1 MKNKI
6 TGSFY
11 PNCNSKKTSFLKNEC
26 LDGIIF
32 INNGNLV
39 FQRMILLCFKTKT
52 KIIIPLKNIEKVEN
66 YTLNGFLP
74 YGVCVFTKDSKEY
87 MFGHVKS
94 KKLQDFIMNA
104 RAGMVNKISDENLK
118 KHEHIR
124 KISGI
129 LIGIFIVLLVLISLI
144 IGYDTNQKN
153 IVLAELE
160 TINNLDSYE
169 ENIDMN
175 IKADRYYAKIELAIK
190 EYYSDFFNNSN
201 IFYDNCA
208 ESLFNIFTP
217 SYLKENKSKLKK
229 LKLYDMINIKTK
241 ELDIA
246 IENINQMLTE
256 EKIMSY
262 ISKYQ
267 LTDYYTNFYR
277 QNMVS
282 ENDLIYQKRWQKLK
296 ESNTIKIKYLKEV
309 VDILIN
315 YNNKWYIEND
325 NIYFTDNNL
334 LEKYNNLYELI
345 YKEEETENTNISDL
359 TI

>member
-1 MKNKI
+1 
-6 TGSFY
+6 
-11 PNCNSKKTSFLKNEC
+11 
-26 LDGIIF
+26 
-32 INNGNLV
+32 
-39 FQRMILLCFKTKT
+39 
-52 KIIIPLKNIEKVEN
+52 
-66 YTLNGFLP
+66 
-74 YGVCVFTKDSKEY
+74 
-87 MFGHVKS
+87 
-94 KKLQDFIMNA
+94 
-104 RAGMVNKISDENLK
+104 
-118 KHEHIR
+118 
-124 KISGI
+124 
-129 LIGIFIVLLVLISLI
+129 
-144 IGYDTNQKN
+144 
-153 IVLAELE
+153 
-160 TINNLDSYE
+160 
-169 ENIDMN
+169 
-175 IKADRYYAKIELAIK
+175 
-190 EYYSDFFNNSN
+190 
-201 IFYDNCA
+201 
-208 ESLFNIFTP
+208 
-217 SYLKENKSKLKK
+217 
-229 LKLYDMINIKTK
+229 MINIKTK